1 MFLKAE
7 YLAVK
12 NLEIISAPQLLSGAL
27 SGTISGAISPGG
39 PSEMR
44 VLVRSRA
51 GTALLGRLLAQNVR
65 GGFSVGLSGE
75 MGAGKTEFVRG
86 IVKALGSRDLVTS
99 PTYILEAEYGLE
111 LPAAAEGNEGDRDRK
126 LQPPLG
132 DITQVAVDRGIN
144 LISHWDLFR
153 LAPPSVDPCSNISR
167 EIPPDL
173 VARLQAPDVLTI
185 VEAAYVVENVA
196 RNKTQATAT
205 ETLHL
210 MMLEDIYIYVLYKY
224 FEHYRQVHAHNYC
237 HSHMK
242 TPLRCRGV
250 FMILYLLFVTLWDKG
265 RLERALQAGR
275 IKKGRCEPKSAAA

>member
-1 MFLKAE
+1 MFLKTE

-185 VEAAYVVENVA
+185 VEWPECVEGVLDLLQISVMLAFTGSDSDFCAAQTIS
-196 RNKTQATAT
+196 NK
-205 ETLHL
+205 
-210 MMLEDIYIYVLYKY
+210 
-224 FEHYRQVHAHNYC
+224 N
-237 HSHMK
+237 HSHEISAENLTVEK
-242 TPLRCRGV
+242 LTDESREVIIRGEAA
-250 FMILYLLFVTLWDKG
+250 LL
-265 RLERALQAGR
+265 AA
-275 IKKGRCEPKSAAA
+275 ICEGISDSTRSDSLKINF